1 MKFEISNEWDPA
13 KLRSLMLNAKRQER
27 MDVYNQAFRQ
37 LCRVQGRNYD
47 DPLDRD
53 FHEVMA
59 ALEQALTET
68 RGRTTRL
75 IRTRQK
81 LKRVD
86 VQTLINDLAT
96 SKQPSQGFLQL
107 LEFGMG
113 DMSAE
118 HLVLRYSDRFPAAT
132 VEAARRRLVTHGVPL
147 PQNDASTDVRD
158 Q

>member
-1 MKFEISNEWDPA
+1 MSRSGKFDISNEWDPA
-13 KLRSLMLNAKRQER
+13 KLKTLMANAKRLGDNET
-27 MDVYNQAFRQ
+27 YIQAFRQ

-59 ALEQALTET
+59 ALEQALTDA
-68 RGRTTRL
+68 RGKTTRL
-75 IRTRQK
+75 NRTRQK
-81 LKRVD
+81 LQRVD

-96 SKQPSQGFLQL
+96 SKTPSQGFLHL

-118 HLVLRYSDRFPAAT
+118 YLVLKYSDRFPSTTVAA
-132 VEAARRRLVTHGVPL
+132 AKRRLEEFGISL
-147 PQNDASTDVRD
+147 PQSG
-158 Q
+158 